1 MLTIIITPTTLNFPT
16 LTDEQHTALKA
27 DFDVQEVNN
36 GKGHKINGTPE
47 QLFKIMLKLSYTYD
61 IELI

>member
-1 MLTIIITPTTLNFPT
+1 MLTIVITPTALNFPT
-16 LTDEQHTALKA
+16 LTDELHTALARDYDIREK
-27 DFDVQEVNN
+27 DN

-61 IELI
+61 IELV